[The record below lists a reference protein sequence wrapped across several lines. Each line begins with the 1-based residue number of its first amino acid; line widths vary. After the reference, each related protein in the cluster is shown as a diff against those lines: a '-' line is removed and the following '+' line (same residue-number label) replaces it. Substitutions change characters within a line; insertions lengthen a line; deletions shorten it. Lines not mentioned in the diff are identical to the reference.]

1 MRKHI
6 LALTILTLA
15 LAGGASAQTG
25 QYGTAAEAKAMLERA
40 VVALKANQAAALEKF
55 RKRADGFG
63 DRDLYVFCNGPDG
76 AALAH
81 PNPAQA
87 ASNLNTLKDAAGKEF
102 GKEMLAKA
110 KEGQISEVG
119 YVFPRLGD
127 DKPVPKESFITKVGT
142 LICGVGYYK

>member
-6 LALTILTLA
+6 MAWAVLTLA
-15 LAGGASAQTG
+15 LAGSASAQA

-40 VVALKANQAAALEKF
+40 VTALKADQKAALEKF
-55 RKRADGFG
+55 RKRTDGFG
-63 DRDLYVFCNGPDG
+63 DRDLYVFCNGADG
-76 AALAH
+76 ASVAH

-87 ASNLNTLKDAAGKEF
+87 GSNLNTLKDAAGKEF

-119 YVFPRLGD
+119 YVFPRLGET
-127 DKPVPKESFITKVGT
+127 KPVAKESYVTKVGT
-142 LICGVGYYK
+142 LICGVGFYK

>member
-6 LALTILTLA
+6 LALTMLTLA
-15 LAGGASAQTG
+15 LCGGAAAQQG
-25 QYGTAAEAKAMLERA
+25 PRGTAVEAKAMLERA
-40 VVALKANQAAALEKF
+40 VVALKTDQAAALEKF

-76 AALAH
+76 AAIAH
-81 PNPAQA
+81 PDPAQA
-87 ASNLNTLKDAAGKEF
+87 GTNLNTLKDASGKEF

-110 KEGQISEVG
+110 KEGQLAVVD
-119 YVFPRLGD
+119 YVFPRLGEA
-127 DKPVPKESFITKVGT
+127 KPVAKETYVTKVGT